1 MTDRSL
7 TQSEIKAL
15 VDYDSETGFF
25 SKKGWAIGSY
35 LEGYL
40 KLRLKGK
47 MYQAHR
53 IAWTYVHGEW
63 PSYELIVDHKNCI
76 RHDNRIAN
84 LRLVTHKE
92 NMQNKVKPQGN
103 NPFLGVTYNRFSKKW
118 NAAITVD
125 GKRIGLGSA
134 FTTPEDAQEAYLKA
148 KRELHAGFLG

>member
-53 IAWTYVHGEW
+53 IAWTMYTG
-63 PSYELIVDHKNCI
+63 S
-76 RHDNRIAN
+76 
-84 LRLVTHKE
+84 
-92 NMQNKVKPQGN
+92 
-103 NPFLGVTYNRFSKKW
+103 
-118 NAAITVD
+118 
-125 GKRIGLGSA
+125 GLQMS
-134 FTTPEDAQEAYLKA
+134 
-148 KRELHAGFLG
+148 